1 MDVTI
6 IKPFTHKNLINK
18 EQEIVDLYYDQFA
31 PMLYIADTYRCSC
44 DTIMKWFKANNL
56 KMRTISESIHT
67 KGKFRVKNDAVVGDF
82 KFTHP
87 KLLGKDEE
95 IRKLYVDEGYG
106 SSEICGLF
114 EVQTMTINSW
124 LKRNGIHIRTSK
136 EARNIERN
144 YENQRKSLHLRL
156 DDEIIKN
163 ICDLY
168 NEGYGAKYIAKL
180 LKYDSCVIFRIL
192 EEQGIHI
199 RNQKEAA
206 NSEKSRELAANT
218 IFKNYGNFD
227 IINKKRRD
235 TIFEKYD
242 GYKLQSINREQVM
255 MKKYG
260 VKNPMQV
267 HDYFYKNQESGL
279 RFKTAIVEGV
289 EITYQGYE
297 LKGIYR
303 LLSEGYS
310 MVDIRIGRAVVP
322 TFRYFLDGKK
332 KVYYPDIHIPKDNR
346 IVEVKSIYTY
356 EKELEKNLAKRQ
368 AVIDAGYT
376 FDFYILEK

>member
-6 IKPFTHKNLINK
+6 IKPFTHKNLIDK
-18 EQEIVDLYYDQFA
+18 EQEVVDLYYDEFA

-44 DTIMKWFKANNL
+44 DTITKWFKANNL
-56 KMRTISESIHT
+56 KTRTIEESKIT
-67 KGKFRVKNDAVVGDF
+67 KGKFRVKNNAIFGDF

-95 IRKLYVDEGYG
+95 IRKLYVDDGWG
-106 SSEICGLF
+106 TSEICGLF
-114 EVQTMTINSW
+114 DVQSMTIATW
-124 LKRNGIHIRTSK
+124 LKRNGVHIRNAK
-136 EARNIERN
+136 EARNIERR
-144 YENQRKSLHLRL
+144 YEKQKTQVQRNVP
-156 DDEIIKN
+156 DEEVKN

-192 EEQGIHI
+192 GEQGIHI

-206 NSEKSRELAANT
+206 NSEKSREMSANT
-218 IFKNYGNFD
+218 YIEKYGNFD

-235 TIFEKYD
+235 TMFEKYG
-242 GYKLQSINREQVM
+242 GYKLQTINREQIM
-255 MKKYG
+255 MEKYG

-267 HDYFYKNQESGL
+267 HDYFYKNHESGL
-279 RFKTAIVEGV
+279 RFNTAIIEGV
-289 EITYQGYE
+289 EIKYQGYE

-310 MVDIRIGRAVVP
+310 MSDINIGRAVVP
-322 TFRYFLDGKK
+322 TFRYCLSGKRR
-332 KVYYPDIHIPKDNR
+332 VYYPDIYIPKDNR
-346 IVEVKSIYTY
+346 IVEVKSVYTY
-356 EKELEKNLAKRQ
+356 EKELEKNLLKRQ
-368 AVIDAGYT
+368 AVIDAGYL
-376 FDFYILEK
+376 FDFYIMEK